1 MITGTLKEIQ
11 ALDKILG
18 TQGELIKDGSGSNSE
33 AYVKVYAVEGN
44 PSFKRVRLFFDRRTN
59 TGTIKIRD
67 YKPAYLGV
75 CTFVLVQVGCFVH
88 ESIASMASYL

>member
-1 MITGTLKEIQ
+1 MITGTIKEIE
-11 ALDKILG
+11 AMDKILKVQG
-18 TQGELIKDGSGSNSE
+18 TLLKDGSKSGSA

-44 PSFKRVRLFFDRRTN
+44 PSWKRVRLFFDKRTN

-75 CTFVLVQVGCFVH
+75 CTFLLIQVGVMVQSSI
-88 ESIASMASYL
+88 ESIASLI